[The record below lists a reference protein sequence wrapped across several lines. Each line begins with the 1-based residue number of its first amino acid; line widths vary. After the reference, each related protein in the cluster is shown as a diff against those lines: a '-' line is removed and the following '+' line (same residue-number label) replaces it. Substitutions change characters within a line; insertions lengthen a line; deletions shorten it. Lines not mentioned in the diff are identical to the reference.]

1 MRDVVIVGAA
11 RCAVGRAVK
20 GILRNT
26 RPDEMAA
33 EVLKG
38 LIQKT
43 GVNPAELDDLRLG
56 CAIPEAE
63 QGLNV
68 ARITQFLA
76 KIPER
81 VPACTINR
89 FCASGLESIVNACYQ
104 IAYGDADLIMAGGV
118 ESMSK
123 VPMTGHTPRPNPK
136 LAAEY
141 PEVYTPMG
149 ITAENLVER
158 YKISR
163 EAQDQFAYESHR
175 KAAQATREGRFKE
188 EIVPLEVQVDGKR
201 VLHEIDETIRPDTT
215 VEALATLKPSFKE
228 GGTVT
233 PGNSSPLTDGASA
246 VLIASKKKARSL
258 GLKPFARFVCAATS
272 GVAPEIMGIGPVY
285 AIPKALAKANLS
297 LKDIDLIELN
307 EAFAAQSLAVIQEL
321 DLPMRKLNV
330 NGGAIAL
337 GHALGSSGARLT
349 TTLVYEMA
357 RREVALGLVSM
368 CVGGGQGMA
377 AIFERVWEGSRR

>member
-1 MRDVVIVGAA
+1 MREVVIVGAA
-11 RCAVGRAVK
+11 RCAVGRASK
-20 GILRNT
+20 GSLRNL

-38 LIQKT
+38 MIEKT
-43 GVNPAELDDLRLG
+43 SIDPAELDDLRLG
-56 CAIPEAE
+56 CAMPEAE

-68 ARITQFLA
+68 ARIAQFLA

-81 VPACTINR
+81 VPACTVNR
-89 FCASGLESIVNACYQ
+89 FCASGLESIVNGCYQ
-104 IAYGDADLIMAGGV
+104 IAYGDADLIIAGGV

-123 VPMTGHTPRPNPK
+123 VPMTGHTPRPNPR
-136 LAAEY
+136 LAEEH

-149 ITAENLVER
+149 LTAENVAEKH
-158 YKISR
+158 KISR
-163 EAQDQFAYESHR
+163 EAQDEFAYESHM
-175 KAAQATREGRFKE
+175 KAAKATQEGRFKNE
-188 EIVPLEVQVDGKR
+188 LVPLEIQIDGKR
-201 VLHEIDETIRPDTT
+201 VVHDVDETIRADTT
-215 VEALATLKPSFKE
+215 LEALAALKPSFKE

-246 VLIASKKKARSL
+246 VLLASKKKARSL
-258 GLKPFARFVCAATS
+258 GLRPMARFVCAAAS
-272 GVAPEIMGIGPVY
+272 GVAPEIMGIGPIY
-285 AIPKALAKANLS
+285 AIPKALERASLS
-297 LKDIDLIELN
+297 LRDIDLIELN

-321 DLPMRKLNV
+321 DLPMSKLNV

-357 RREVALGLVSM
+357 QRDAALGMVTM

-377 AIFERVWEGSRR
+377 AIFERV

>member
-136 LAAEY
+136 LAVEY

>member
-38 LIQKT
+38 LIQRT

-56 CAIPEAE
+56 CAMPEAE

-76 KIPER
+76 KIPEN
-81 VPACTINR
+81 VSACTINR

-104 IAYGDADLIMAGGV
+104 IAYGDADLIIAGGV

-136 LAAEY
+136 LAEEY

-163 EAQDQFAYESHR
+163 EAQDKFAYESHR
-175 KAAQATREGRFKE
+175 KAAKATREGRFHE
-188 EIVPLEVQVDGKR
+188 EIVPLEAQVDGKR
-201 VLHEIDETIRPDTT
+201 VLHEVDETIRPDTT

-285 AIPKALAKANLS
+285 AIPKALAKASLS

-321 DLPMRKLNV
+321 DLPMKQLNV

-357 RREVALGLVSM
+357 RREAALGLVSM

-377 AIFERVWEGSRR
+377 AIFERV